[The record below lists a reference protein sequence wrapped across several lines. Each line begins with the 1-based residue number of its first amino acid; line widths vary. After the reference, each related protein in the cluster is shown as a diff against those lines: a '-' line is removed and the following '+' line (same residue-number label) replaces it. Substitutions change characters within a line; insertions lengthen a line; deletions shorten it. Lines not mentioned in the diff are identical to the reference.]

1 MLAVAPCF
9 DEPTQYSFKWI
20 NSLLNQLNME
30 YTPLFKDD
38 ATRGNF
44 EREVGKHDLIVF
56 YDHGSPSGLY
66 AQNGKSYI
74 IDKNNDH
81 LLKGKAIFT
90 LACLWCSDGGIDA
103 WKKGAKVVWGYAGEF
118 GFTLTDEELFEECAN
133 IGLILVVKEGKTW
146 EEALKLAKE
155 KFNEAIGKAKDP
167 WSVIWLRH
175 DRDCLVAYTENS
187 PPQTSKCILRKALIK
202 LLGPEKAW
210 KITAEKLIGVITF
223 SIGYGVAIHDFAH
236 QTFELKGTVLSLE
249 GGYIGFG
256 LITTGFLILLV
267 NSLVDTQKMA
277 GG

>member
-1 MLAVAPCF
+1 MLAVAPCW

-20 NSLLNQLNME
+20 NSLLNQLNVE

-38 ATRGNF
+38 ATRENF
-44 EREVGKHDLIVF
+44 EREAEKHDLIVF
-56 YDHGSPSGLY
+56 YNHGSSSGLY
-66 AQNGKSYI
+66 AQKGTSYV

-81 LLKGKAIFT
+81 LLKDKVIFT

-103 WKKGAKVVWGYAGEF
+103 WRKGAKVVWGYTSEF
-118 GFTLTDEELFEECAN
+118 GFTLTDEDLFEGCAN

-146 EEALKLAKE
+146 DEALKLAKQ

-175 DRDCLVAYTENS
+175 DRDALVCYTESS
-187 PPQTSKCILRKALIK
+187 PPQTSKCLLRRTLIK

-210 KITAEKLIGVITF
+210 KITTKKLIGVMAF
-223 SIGYGVAIHDFAH
+223 SIGYGIALHDFAH

-249 GGYIGFG
+249 GGYIGFS
-256 LITTGFLILLV
+256 LIMLGFLMLLLR
-267 NSLVDTQKMA
+267 SLNHTQKMA
-277 GG
+277 G